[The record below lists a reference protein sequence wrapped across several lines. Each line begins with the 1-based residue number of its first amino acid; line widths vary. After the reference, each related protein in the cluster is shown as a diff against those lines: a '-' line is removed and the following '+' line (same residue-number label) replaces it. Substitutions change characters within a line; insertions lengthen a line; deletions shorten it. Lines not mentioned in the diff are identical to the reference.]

1 MSAPNA
7 QPMSEEKRLEAATNQ
22 LDLVMG
28 FFPRADT
35 KLSVVLGI
43 DLGMLA
49 VVTSRLPRMDD
60 LTISMYGAGGAF
72 LLALAFSFYHLWNGA
87 FPHLAGGT
95 NSLVYFRSIAGMSES
110 NYRLGYTE
118 LSPGDLAED
127 MLGQV
132 WRNSKILDS
141 KFSSLCYAYRAT
153 LLAVPFWLLL
163 LYLLPAISMLRG

>member
-1 MSAPNA
+1 MSTPSAV
-7 QPMSEEKRLEAATNQ
+7 PMDHDKRLETAINQ
-22 LDLVMG
+22 LNFLMG

-49 VVTSRLPRMDD
+49 VVAPRIPKMDD
-60 LTISMYGAGGAF
+60 LSILMYGAGAVF
-72 LLALAFSFYHLWNGA
+72 VLALMFSFYHLWNGA

-95 NSLVYFRSIAGMSES
+95 NSLVYFRSISRMTES
-110 NYRLGYTE
+110 NYRQAYSS
-118 LSPGDLAED
+118 LSKEALANDLLD
-127 MLGQV
+127 QV

-141 KFSSLCYAYRAT
+141 KFTSLCFAYRAT

-163 LYLLPAISMLRG
+163 LYLLPSTP